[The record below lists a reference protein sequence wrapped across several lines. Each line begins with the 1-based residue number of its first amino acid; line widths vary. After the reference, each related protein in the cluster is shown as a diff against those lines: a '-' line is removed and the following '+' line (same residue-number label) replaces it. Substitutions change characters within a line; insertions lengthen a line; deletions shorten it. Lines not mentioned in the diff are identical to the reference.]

1 MKHHRHMPATEYH
14 GDRPCLPTEI
24 YPDLYRLATTP
35 RPSPAGKNPLMKIVR
50 SFFERLR
57 VYAV

>member
-1 MKHHRHMPATEYH
+1 MPATEYH